1 MSHTP
6 PVPEAARAP
15 YPIQEPP
22 HTQTATLEAA
32 TSPATGAGST
42 MTGPAE
48 AVTALRDAVG
58 PLAGK
63 ATEFARARP
72 YATAALLGTI
82 ALAVFNTL
90 RGVRSA
96 R

>member
-15 YPIQEPP
+15 YPIQEPA
-22 HTQTATLEAA
+22 HTQT
-32 TSPATGAGST
+32 
-42 MTGPAE
+42 GPTE

-90 RGVRSA
+90 RGSRST